1 MIAIPRCLAVKIKRW
16 IFLHT
21 PDGKTSDAMPERK
34 PEHSEFILTKS
45 CSNRLD
51 FFLHGNP
58 NHTRRD
64 CSDSQGAN
72 TFERE
77 TQSLTRSF
85 NG

>member
-1 MIAIPRCLAVKIKRW
+1 MPHYAMIAIPRCLAVKIKRW

-45 CSNRLD
+45 WSSRLD

-58 NHTRRD
+58 NETRRD
-64 CSDSQGAN
+64 EIAAIAKGRTPLNEKLKA
-72 TFERE
+72 
-77 TQSLTRSF
+77 
-85 NG
+85 